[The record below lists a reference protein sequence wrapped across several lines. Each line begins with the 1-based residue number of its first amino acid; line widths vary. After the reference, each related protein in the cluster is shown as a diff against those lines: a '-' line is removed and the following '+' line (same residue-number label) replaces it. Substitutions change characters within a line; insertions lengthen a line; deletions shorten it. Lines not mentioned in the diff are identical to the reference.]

1 MKIRQRVIDQQIAKI
16 ASQICGLEQKIG
28 KLKDR
33 RESLLVA
40 NSPIKPGDL
49 IEWCQG
55 QRGRRYGRVNN
66 VTLRWNRTYDYRTVV
81 LRVSNGTVIGMANV
95 TEANQP
101 QKTDR
106 ESFLAT
112 VAASQASAQQAAELA
127 EKAAAVRNKRK
138 AKRK

>member
-127 EKAAAVRNKRK
+127 GKAAAVRNKRK